1 MQVSFIFQAL
11 SQLNA
16 NTIIFHRYFR
26 DYTWTLKSSPEANA
40 TEQIVHCRCPKN
52 SITYLIKREPIQSGK
67 LGYIY
72 LFACSP
78 QSVSIYLIHSHSLI
92 NSNNF

>member
-1 MQVSFIFQAL
+1 MTK
-11 SQLNA
+11 NA
-16 NTIIFHRYFR
+16 NTFFFHRYFR

-78 QSVSIYLIHSHSLI
+78 QSVSI
-92 NSNNF
+92 